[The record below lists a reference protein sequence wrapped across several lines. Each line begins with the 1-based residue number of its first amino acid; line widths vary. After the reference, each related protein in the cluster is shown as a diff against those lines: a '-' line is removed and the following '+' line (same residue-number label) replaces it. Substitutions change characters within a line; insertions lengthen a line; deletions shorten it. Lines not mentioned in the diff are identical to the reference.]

1 MIFTLEAVQAGTGD
15 SFILHFG
22 PPDAPR
28 FIVIDGG
35 PAGIYDQWLGPRLQD
50 LQRRWKHPEDD
61 KLDLEMVM
69 VSHIDEDH
77 IQGILDLVGELERE
91 ASPHYNILTLWHN
104 SFDDLVGNSV
114 DELRSK
120 LQPATT
126 AALASGLPSDGLQ
139 PFSAAV
145 LASVKQGRDLRVSAR
160 RLGIP
165 LNRGFGGLVSALP
178 GGAASLNVGSGL
190 TFRVISP
197 TMKRLEALSKEWEKL
212 VRKLDKAGTAELAA
226 FADRSVSNLSSI
238 AVLAEAA
245 GKRILLTGDAR
256 GDHLLDGL
264 TDANLLQNGKL
275 HVNLFK
281 VPHHG
286 SSRNA
291 TPELFQKIT
300 ADHYVI
306 SANGEYGNPE
316 PEVINWIT
324 QARGSDP
331 YTLHLTNQ
339 QMTDPKTQ
347 KDVGAAIR
355 QALDDH
361 PAANRKIEYGG
372 AKSPCLL
379 VDLDEKVDY

>member
-61 KLDLEMVM
+61 KLDIEMVI

-77 IQGILDLVGELERE
+77 IQGILDWMKELETEPSLR
-91 ASPHYNILTLWHN
+91 YNILTLWHN

-139 PFSAAV
+139 PCSAAV
-145 LASVKQGRDLRVSAR
+145 LTSVKQGRDLRVSAR
-160 RLGIP
+160 QLGIP
-165 LNRGFGGLVSALP
+165 LNRGFSGLVSALP

-197 TMKRLEALSKEWEKL
+197 TMKRLTALAKEWEKL
-212 VRKLDKAGTAELAA
+212 VRKLDKAGTAELAT
-226 FADRSVSNLSSI
+226 FADRSVTNLSSI
-238 AVLAEAA
+238 AILAEAG

-275 HVNLFK
+275 HVNIFK

-316 PEVINWIT
+316 SEVINWIT
-324 QARGSDP
+324 QARGSDT

-339 QMTDPKTQ
+339 QMIDPKTQ

-361 PAANRKIEYGG
+361 PAANRRVEYGK